1 MALIEALE
9 VVMYSPAVTNLLRLM
24 QSEYVYPLP
33 CMANRKFSIHKP
45 ITRRQLVAKFW
56 NMMMMSTTTN
66 KDLKTKPYDPE
77 VENACEELLDITCVL
92 AELTGASP
100 ASIGVGAH
108 VTLMVDLHKADN
120 HLLLKIEPY
129 VYAAKMLGDHY
140 VSAD

>member
-9 VVMYSPAVTNLLRLM
+9 VVMYSPAVTNLLKLM
-24 QSEYVYPLP
+24 QSGYVYPLP
-33 CMANRKFSIHKP
+33 CMANRKFSIRKP
-45 ITRRQLVAKFW
+45 ISRRQLVAKFW
-56 NMMMMSTTTN
+56 NMMSTPTN
-66 KDLKTKPYDPE
+66 KDLKINPYDPE
-77 VENACEELLDITCVL
+77 VENACEELLDITCAL
-92 AELTGASP
+92 AELTGVSP

>member
-1 MALIEALE
+1 
-9 VVMYSPAVTNLLRLM
+9 MYSPAVTNLLKLM
-24 QSEYVYPLP
+24 QSGYVYPLP

-45 ITRRQLVAKFW
+45 ISRRQLVAKFW
-56 NMMMMSTTTN
+56 NMMMMNTQTN
-66 KDLKTKPYDPE
+66 KLLNTKLYDPE
-77 VENACEELLDITCVL
+77 VENACEELLDITCAL

>member
-9 VVMYSPAVTNLLRLM
+9 VVMYSPAVTNLLKLM
-24 QSEYVYPLP
+24 ESERVYPLP
-33 CMANRKFSIHKP
+33 WVANRKFSIRKP
-45 ITRRQLVAKFW
+45 ISRRQLVAKFW
-56 NMMMMSTTTN
+56 NMMSTPTN
-66 KDLKTKPYDPE
+66 KDLKTNPYDPE
-77 VENACEELLDITCVL
+77 VENACEELLDITCAL
-92 AELTGASP
+92 AELTGVSP
-100 ASIGVGAH
+100 ASIGLGAH

>member
-9 VVMYSPAVTNLLRLM
+9 VVMYSPAVTNLLKLM
-24 QSEYVYPLP
+24 QSDCVYLLP

-45 ITRRQLVAKFW
+45 ISRRQLVAKFW
-56 NMMMMSTTTN
+56 NMMMTNTQTN
-66 KDLKTKPYDPE
+66 KVLNTKLYDPE
-77 VENACEELLDITCVL
+77 VENACEELLAITCAL

>member
-9 VVMYSPAVTNLLRLM
+9 VVMYSPAVTNLLKLM
-24 QSEYVYPLP
+24 QSERVYPLP
-33 CMANRKFSIHKP
+33 CMANRKFSIRKP
-45 ITRRQLVAKFW
+45 ISRRQLVAKFW
-56 NMMMMSTTTN
+56 NMMSTPTN
-66 KDLKTKPYDPE
+66 KDLKTNPYDPE
-77 VENACEELLDITCVL
+77 VENACEGLLDITCAL
-92 AELTGASP
+92 AELTGVSP

-108 VTLMVDLHKADN
+108 VTLVVDLHKADN

>member
-9 VVMYSPAVTNLLRLM
+9 VVMYSPAVTNLLKLM
-24 QSEYVYPLP
+24 QSGYVYPLP
-33 CMANRKFSIHKP
+33 CMANRKFSIRKP
-45 ITRRQLVAKFW
+45 ISRRQLVAKFW
-56 NMMMMSTTTN
+56 NMMMMSTQTN
-66 KDLKTKPYDPE
+66 KGLKTEPYDPE
-77 VENACEELLDITCVL
+77 VENACEELLDITCAL
-92 AELTGASP
+92 AELTGVSP

>member
-9 VVMYSPAVTNLLRLM
+9 VVMYSPAVTNLLKLM
-24 QSEYVYPLP
+24 QSGYVYPLP
-33 CMANRKFSIHKP
+33 CMANRKFSIRKP
-45 ITRRQLVAKFW
+45 ISRRQLVAKFW
-56 NMMMMSTTTN
+56 NMMMTNTQTN
-66 KDLKTKPYDPE
+66 KVLNTKLYDPE
-77 VENACEELLDITCVL
+77 VENACEELLAITCAL
-92 AELTGASP
+92 AELTGVSP

>member
-9 VVMYSPAVTNLLRLM
+9 VAMYSPAVTNLLKLM
-24 QSEYVYPLP
+24 QSGYVYPLP
-33 CMANRKFSIHKP
+33 CMANRKFSIRKP
-45 ITRRQLVAKFW
+45 ISRRHLVAKFCT
-56 NMMMMSTTTN
+56 MLSTPTN
-66 KDLKTKPYDPE
+66 KDLKTNPYDPE
-77 VENACEELLDITCVL
+77 VENACEELLDITCAL

-100 ASIGVGAH
+100 ASIGLGTH

-120 HLLLKIEPY
+120 QLLLKIEPY

>member
-1 MALIEALE
+1 
-9 VVMYSPAVTNLLRLM
+9 MYSPAVTNLLKLM
-24 QSEYVYPLP
+24 QSGYVYPLP

-45 ITRRQLVAKFW
+45 ISRRQLVAKFW
-56 NMMMMSTTTN
+56 NMMMLNTQTN
-66 KDLKTKPYDPE
+66 KLLNTKLYDPE
-77 VENACEELLDITCVL
+77 VENACEELLDITCAL
-92 AELTGASP
+92 AELTGVSP